1 MTRSNII
8 DVLCQ
13 SWVHQPE
20 GAQRLR
26 LNPVDLRI
34 LIHEMPA
41 GGAKYETN
49 DKDQEV

>member
-1 MTRSNII
+1 MTPSNII

-13 SWVHQPE
+13 SWVE

-41 GGAKYETN
+41 GGTKYETN
-49 DKDQEV
+49 VKDQEF